1 MGLKKF
7 NSEIEDDWEIKEK
20 INKKVVD
27 TITSMMNISLKS

>member
-20 INKKVVD
+20 VNKKVVD